1 MKKII
6 LINFTLIISFFLI
19 FEIFLRVFNLS
30 SLRGM
35 SEHYFFNN
43 KNIEGKAFGIK
54 FFTDKYG
61 FRVPHKNYEYNSK
74 NKNIILIG
82 DSFVFGPGVKE
93 INTFAGK
100 LRKFKIT
107 HNVFNSSR
115 PGNNLSDYF
124 NDVKFFTENF
134 EGNQFYIFL
143 NFDDIKFY
151 KNQNFKSK
159 VSNTKFQSMRDIELL
174 RKINIFFRSKL
185 YSYIWLV
192 SVTTNPI
199 KRYYDASEYLYKEK
213 FLIKKFSNDMLKIT
227 NYLANKNVKV
237 VFLITPYNYQM
248 KKNCN
253 QTNLTPQKKLA
264 EIFKKNKVNFYDF
277 TKSFCSENAD
287 LFIKFDPTHLSK
299 NGHEIIYNY
308 LKKK

>member
-6 LINFTLIISFFLI
+6 LINFILIISFFLI

-35 SEHYFFNN
+35 SEYYFFNN

-54 FFTDKYG
+54 FFTDEYG
-61 FRVPHKNYEYNSK
+61 FRVPQINYKYNSK

-93 INTFAGK
+93 VNTFAGK
-100 LRKFKIT
+100 LRKYKTT

-115 PGNNLSDYF
+115 PGNNLNDYF

-134 EGNQFYIFL
+134 EENQFYIFL

-151 KNQNFKSK
+151 KNQNIKSEVLNK
-159 VSNTKFQSMRDIELL
+159 KFQSIRDIKILN
-174 RKINIFFRSKL
+174 KINIFLRSRL

-213 FLIKKFSNDMLKIT
+213 SLINQFSDDILKIT
-227 NYLANKNVKV
+227 NYIANKNSRV
-237 VFLITPYNYQM
+237 VFLITPYNYQI

-253 QTNLTPQKKLA
+253 QKNLTPQKKLS
-264 EIFKKNKVNFYDF
+264 EVFKINKINFYDF
-277 TKSFCSENAD
+277 TGSFCSENID

-299 NGHEIIYNY
+299 KGHEIVYNY